1 MEVLLPFL
9 SLLVLNASK
18 GYFKVGKLTSGIA
31 SKKSFKKFNP
41 VTRKHEMMT
50 IKKNDKRISSK

>member
-1 MEVLLPFL
+1 MAKKKDLGLYVM
-9 SLLVLNASK
+9 SGSQ

-31 SKKSFKKFNP
+31 VKKSFRKFNP
-41 VTRKHEMMT
+41 RTRTHELMT